1 MALIVSGLYTV
12 FGFAWI
18 VLSDLVVHR
27 IARDPEQ
34 SAQIQSIKGWLFVLL
49 SAVLLYVVADLLRRH
64 LDREWKR
71 ARHADERFRLAIELT
86 GTGLWD
92 ITMDPD
98 RPHEIPDRV
107 FLSPSLKALLG
118 FGPGELPD
126 SYAAWQDRIHP
137 EDRVE
142 LRRLTAEHV
151 AARAPVYEARYRI
164 RHRDGSWRWIQSV
177 GRITRDA
184 RGRPLRWTGFD
195 RDVTAQAEVEFLRR
209 QYFDVAGMLLVATDR
224 EGRVTLANRRA
235 LRTLDCPEEDVVGHD
250 WAAEF
255 TPPEDVDRVRS
266 LDQRAFTD
274 VVDLDEYQ
282 EYRVR
287 TRTGTL
293 RLIGWHHVML
303 RDAAEQ
309 PVGILRSGQDITEQ
323 RAAVQ
328 SLRESEGRLRQVS
341 GHLRAVIESSP
352 VPLILMAPD
361 GVVQLWSPAAE
372 RAFGWSAAEAV
383 GRLNPLVPTERVDE
397 YEAHLGEVRGGREVV
412 GREVV
417 CRRKDGTAIPVSL
430 SLAPVR
436 DDHGAITA
444 VFGAVEDI
452 SARKAAEG
460 ALRDSEAR
468 LRIALTAGHHGLF
481 DLNVQTGEAFIGDEY
496 ARVIGY
502 DPGELEETV
511 ERWWDRLHPDDR
523 ASALRA
529 FDDYVAGRR
538 PEYRVEVRQ
547 RTKHGDW
554 RWVLSTGAIVEWT
567 PDGRPL
573 RLLGTHTDIDRDRRR
588 EAALVRAHRAVHL
601 RTEVT
606 RLMAQAG
613 GEDVLYEGVCRLAIE
628 LAGYRLAWLGRV
640 GEPPACLVEPVVIQ
654 GDGEA
659 YVRDAHVT
667 WADEPAGR
675 GPTGTAIRTGAIQVA
690 RDLAAEPWFA
700 PWRDAARARGYV
712 ASAAVP
718 IRVTDRVEAVLNLYA
733 DTPEAFDVDEVA
745 LLADLGRDL
754 ASGIRALRQQ
764 EQLRRLAALLEAARE
779 AERARI
785 SQELHDELGQALT
798 GLKLDLSWVRDRVS
812 RKPAGAAKRVD
823 AALHLVDQTV
833 DAVRRIAAELRPG
846 VLDDLGLEA
855 AMRWQAR
862 DFQKRT
868 GCSVSIEPE
877 SALPDVPPDIA
888 TAAFRILQEA
898 LTNVTRHAHATA
910 VTIRFGAAA
919 GRLHLAVEDNGVGLP
934 DVPPDGRR
942 GLGLAGMRER
952 AWSHG
957 GTLEIVPG
965 LTGGTHVRCTLPL
978 SGP

>member
-1 MALIVSGLYTV
+1 
-12 FGFAWI
+12 
-18 VLSDLVVHR
+18 
-27 IARDPEQ
+27 
-34 SAQIQSIKGWLFVLL
+34 
-49 SAVLLYVVADLLRRH
+49 
-64 LDREWKR
+64 
-71 ARHADERFRLAIELT
+71 
-86 GTGLWD
+86 
-92 ITMDPD
+92 
-98 RPHEIPDRV
+98 
-107 FLSPSLKALLG
+107 
-118 FGPGELPD
+118 LPD
-126 SYAAWQDRIHP
+126 SYATWQGRIHE
-137 EDRVE
+137 EDRVAV
-142 LRRLTAEHV
+142 RRLTAEHL
-151 AARAPVYEARYRI
+151 AARTPMYEARYRI
-164 RHRDGSWRWIQSV
+164 RHRDGSWRWIQSI
-177 GRITRDA
+177 GRVTRDA
-184 RGRPLRWTGFD
+184 RGWPLRWTGFD
-195 RDVTAQAEVEFLRR
+195 RDVTAQAEGEFLRR
-209 QYFDVAGMLLVATDR
+209 QYFHVAGMLLVATDR
-224 EGRVTLANRRA
+224 EGHVTLANRRA
-235 LRTLDCPEEDVVGHD
+235 LKTLDCPEEDVVGHD

-255 TPPEDVDRVRS
+255 TLPEEVDCVRS

-274 VVDLDEYQ
+274 VVELDEYQ

-287 TRTGTL
+287 TRTGAL
-293 RLIGWHHVML
+293 RLIGWYHVML
-303 RDAAEQ
+303 RDAAGQ

-328 SLRESEGRLRQVS
+328 SLRESEERLRQVS

-352 VPLILMAPD
+352 VPLILVALD
-361 GVVQLWSPAAE
+361 GVVQMWSPAAE

-397 YEAHLGEVRGGREVV
+397 YEAHLGEVRAGREVV

-452 SARKAAEG
+452 SARKAAE
-460 ALRDSEAR
+460 ATLRHSEAR
-468 LRIALTAGHHGLF
+468 LWIALEAGHHGLF
-481 DLNVQTGEAFIGDEY
+481 DLNVPTGEAFVSDEY
-496 ARVIGY
+496 ARMIGY
-502 DPGELEETV
+502 GPGELEETV
-511 ERWWDRLHPDDR
+511 ERWRDRLHPDDR
-523 ASALRA
+523 ESAVRA
-529 FDDYVAGRR
+529 FEDYLAGRR
-538 PEYRVEVRQ
+538 PEYQVEFRQ
-547 RTKHGDW
+547 RTKQAGW
-554 RWVLSTGAIVEWT
+554 RWVLSTGTIIEWT

-573 RLLGTHTDIDRDRRR
+573 RMIGTHTDIDRDRGR
-588 EAALVRAHRAVHL
+588 EAALVRAHRALRL
-601 RTEVT
+601 RTEVK
-606 RLMAQAG
+606 RLVTQAA
-613 GEDVLYEGVCRLAIE
+613 GEGVIYEGVCRLAIE

-640 GEPPACLVEPVVIQ
+640 GEPPACLVEPIVIQ
-654 GDGEA
+654 GDDEA
-659 YVRDAHVT
+659 YVRDAHIT

-675 GPTGTAIRTGAIQVA
+675 GPTGTAIRTGAVQVA
-690 RDLAAEPWFA
+690 RDLYAEAWFA
-700 PWRDAARARGYV
+700 PWRDAARARGYM

-718 IRVTDRVEAVLNLYA
+718 LRVANRVEVVLNLYA
-733 DTPEAFDVDEVA
+733 DTPEAFDDDEVA

-754 ASGIRALRQQ
+754 VFGITALRQR
-764 EQLRRLAALLEAARE
+764 EQLRRLAALLEEARE

-812 RKPAGAAKRVD
+812 PKAAGAAERID

-833 DAVRRIAAELRPG
+833 DAVRRIAAQLRPG

-855 AMRWQAR
+855 AMRWQTR

-868 GCSVSIEPE
+868 GCSVTIEPE
-877 SALPDVPPDIA
+877 SALPDVPPGIA

-919 GRLHLAVEDNGVGLP
+919 GCLHLTVEDNGVGLP
-934 DVPPDGRR
+934 DVLPDGRK